1 MSRYVS
7 YRDFDWVLL
16 IFVLLICGLGIMEIH
31 SATEHTKFAGAQVKQ
46 VYWVLAG
53 VGMMFLMSL
62 ISYQALLD
70 RIHWFY
76 IAGVGSLMAVLLFG
90 TRALGAKRW
99 IKMPGGNH
107 FQPSEWMKLILIL
120 AVAKYFADMRQ
131 RELSWPDFIKA
142 GAIVAVPMLMVLA
155 QPDLGTALTYVP
167 IAIMGVFLGGMHWRQ
182 GLAVSLL
189 ATIGIAAVFLVP
201 RVHVLKSY
209 QKQRLT
215 SFIDPEMDPQGSGYQ
230 VEQSKIAVGSGGL
243 WGGKGSQTHGNFLP
257 VPQTDFIFAAFA
269 EEHGFVGALGV
280 LLLYFIVLMRLTQN
294 AQTAPDRA
302 GTFVVMGVVAVL
314 SFHVLVNVGM
324 VVGFMPVTG
333 IPLPLMSYGGSS
345 VLFMFLAL
353 GMVMNVR
360 MRRFVN

>member
-7 YRDFDWVLL
+7 YRDFDWLL
-16 IFVLLICGLGIMEIH
+16 LTFVLIICGMGVMEIQ
-31 SATEHTKFAGAQVKQ
+31 SATAHTKFAGAHIRQ

-53 VGMMFLMSL
+53 VGAMFLVSL
-62 ISYQALLD
+62 VNYQALLD
-70 RIHWFY
+70 QIHWFY
-76 IAGVGSLMAVLLFG
+76 IASVGALMAVLVFG
-90 TRALGAKRW
+90 QKYLGARRW

-107 FQPSEWMKLILIL
+107 FQPSEWVKLILIL

-131 RELSWPDFIKA
+131 RELSWSDFMKA
-142 GAIVAVPMLMVLA
+142 GAIVGVPMLMVLA

-167 IAIMGVFLGGMHWRQ
+167 IAIMGIFLGGLQWKQ
-182 GLAVSLL
+182 GLTVALL
-189 ATIGIAAVFLVP
+189 AAIGIGAVFFTP

-243 WGGKGSQTHGNFLP
+243 WGGKGSQTHGAFLP
-257 VPQTDFIFAAFA
+257 VPQTDFIFAAFS
-269 EEHGFVGALGV
+269 EEHGFVGALGI

-302 GTFVVMGVVAVL
+302 GTFVVMGVVAEL
-314 SFHVLVNVGM
+314 SIHILVNVGM
-324 VVGFMPVTG
+324 EVGFMQVTG
-333 IPLPLMSYGGSS
+333 IPLPLLSYGGSS

-360 MRRFVN
+360 MLRFVN